1 MNITCVGCGY
11 VGLVVGTCL
20 ADLGNEVICVDVDR
34 EKISKLKKGIIPI
47 FEPGLEHIL
56 HRNTKEGRLSFSTDM
71 KKAVRF
77 AKAIFITVGTPPDQN
92 HRADLTAVE
101 SVAKEIGRYMNS
113 YKVIINKSTVP
124 VGTATEVAKVIKK
137 ALKRPVEF
145 DVVSNPEFLREG
157 EAIKDFMNP
166 DRIVIGIDNPRAR
179 PVLESIYNTIAG
191 PDKPIIFTSTSSA
204 EVIKYASNAMLATR
218 VSFMNEIAQL
228 CEKVGADIKEVA
240 QGVGLDN
247 RIGPNF
253 LQAGVGYG
261 GSCLPKDVKALSQTM
276 RGLKL
281 KPRITDAVDKVN
293 QEQRIIV
300 VKKLKKLLPNLK
312 GKSIALWGLAY
323 KPKTD
328 DMREAPSITIVKE
341 LQKLGARIQ
350 AFDPEAE
357 HKAKRILK
365 GVKYFGDPYTVL
377 EGCHALVILT
387 EWDEF
392 KELDKG
398 RIKQLLKRPNVVD
411 GRNIY
416 DPEEMR
422 SLGFNYQG
430 IGRV

>member
-1 MNITCVGCGY
+1 M
-11 VGLVVGTCL
+11 GLVVGTCL

-77 AKAIFITVGTPPDQN
+77 AQAIFITVGTPPDQN

-101 SVAKEIGRYMNS
+101 KVAKEIGRYMNS

-179 PVLESIYNTIAG
+179 PILESIYNTIAG
-191 PDKPIIFTSTSSA
+191 PDKPIIFTSTRSA

-240 QGVGLDN
+240 RGVGLDN
-247 RIGPNF
+247 RIGPDF

-281 KPRITDAVDKVN
+281 KPRIADAVDKVN
-293 QEQRIIV
+293 QEQRMVV
-300 VKKLKKLLPNLK
+300 VKKLKRLLPDLK
-312 GKSIALWGLAY
+312 GKSIAIWGLAY

-365 GVKYFGDPYTVL
+365 GVKYFEDPYTVL
-377 EGCHALVILT
+377 KGCHALVILT

-430 IGRV
+430 IGRA

>member
-56 HRNTKEGRLSFSTDM
+56 HRNTKEGRLSFSTNI

-77 AKAIFITVGTPPDQN
+77 AQAIFITVGTPPDQN

-101 SVAKEIGRYMNS
+101 RVAKEIGRYMNS

-240 QGVGLDN
+240 LGVGLDN

-276 RGLKL
+276 KGLKL
-281 KPRITDAVDKVN
+281 KPRIADAVDKVN

-300 VKKLKKLLPNLK
+300 
-312 GKSIALWGLAY
+312 
-323 KPKTD
+323 
-328 DMREAPSITIVKE
+328 
-341 LQKLGARIQ
+341 
-350 AFDPEAE
+350 
-357 HKAKRILK
+357 
-365 GVKYFGDPYTVL
+365 
-377 EGCHALVILT
+377 
-387 EWDEF
+387 
-392 KELDKG
+392 
-398 RIKQLLKRPNVVD
+398 
-411 GRNIY
+411 
-416 DPEEMR
+416 
-422 SLGFNYQG
+422 
-430 IGRV
+430 

>member
-1 MNITCVGCGY
+1 MNITCIGCGY

-77 AKAIFITVGTPPDQN
+77 AQAIFITVGTPPDQN
-92 HRADLTAVE
+92 HKADLTAVE
-101 SVAKEIGRYMNS
+101 RVAKEIGRYMNS

-191 PDKPIIFTSTSSA
+191 PDKPIVFTSTRSA

-228 CEKVGADIKEVA
+228 CEKVGADITEVA
-240 QGVGLDN
+240 RGVGLDN

-276 RGLKL
+276 KSLKL
-281 KPRITDAVDKVN
+281 RPRITNAVDQVN
-293 QEQRIIV
+293 QEQRIVV
-300 VKKLKKLLPNLK
+300 VKKLKRLLPDLK

-365 GVKYFGDPYTVL
+365 GVKYFEDPYTVL

-416 DPEEMR
+416 NPDEMR

-430 IGRV
+430 IGRC